1 MAKANN
7 PLRKRMTELSLYGTI
22 IISAEAYKGI
32 TVRNY
37 ASELGREQR
46 KKFTTH
52 FNRAKN
58 RFEITRTA

>member
-1 MAKANN
+1 
-7 PLRKRMTELSLYGTI
+7 MTELTLHGTI

-52 FNRAKN
+52 LNREKN
-58 RFEITRTA
+58 RYEITRIA